1 MLRQAATLLLL
12 LFAACGSSAQ
22 DSVVEWLAKMDAS
35 RRSLSYEGILSY
47 QYANSVHE
55 LADQIY
61 GLKVR
66 HYIKNGLGYDYV
78 ATLDGPEQEIAREGH
93 NIRRVHVGPKLIQRT
108 QQSSQ
113 RGYQRYYDVDISGA
127 DRVAGREV
135 VRLEIRPKDVYRLGY
150 LLSLDTETGLLLRSE
165 AIDQQGRVL
174 ERFQYMAVNLEPS
187 LPPEL
192 AKQDVNAVQIDAVE
206 LEAGDDETG
215 AAALPWRPSWLP
227 IGFIQTQGNGHPE
240 SLSYTDG
247 MAVFSIFVDSLMA
260 ANQGELM
267 ATESSRRRG
276 ASVSYTATLPDQQ
289 ALVTVVGEVPLLT
302 AKQVAKSVVWV
313 EQNEY

>member
-1 MLRQAATLLLL
+1 MLRQAATLVLL

-35 RRSLSYEGILSY
+35 HRSLNYEGILSY
-47 QYANSVHE
+47 QYADSVHE
-55 LADQIY
+55 LADQVY

-66 HYIKNGLGYDYV
+66 HYIKDGLGYDYV
-78 ATLDGPEQEIAREGH
+78 ATLDGPEQEIVREGH
-93 NIRRVHVGPKLIQRT
+93 SIRCVHVGPKLIQRT

-113 RGYQRYYDVDISGA
+113 SGYQRYYDVNVSGA

-187 LPPEL
+187 VPPEL
-192 AKQDVNAVQIDAVE
+192 VKHGLNAVEIDAAG
-206 LEAGDDETG
+206 LEAEDEAG
-215 AAALPWRPSWLP
+215 AVSLQWQPSWLP
-227 IGFIQTQGNGHPE
+227 IGFIQTQSDGRHPE

-247 MAVFSIFVDSLMA
+247 MAVFSIFVDSLVA

-302 AKQVAKSVVWV
+302 ARQVAQSLVWT
-313 EQNEY
+313 E